1 VERQNTVTG
10 MSAKNLLV
18 FYQSVNCMVGVRN
31 LTQNGVL
38 GKKEESAV
46 CSRSSEIKKN

>member
-1 VERQNTVTG
+1 VTV

-18 FYQSVNCMVGVRN
+18 IYQSVNCMVGVRN
-31 LTQNGVL
+31 LIQKGEL
-38 GKKEESAV
+38 GKREGSAV